1 MQSKAICRLML
12 PSIFVLFYSQ
22 SAISGQPVKQ
32 EPYQFDFLNA
42 PVASCEPWGY
52 DFLILADGS
61 IRFEETWFFDNDGNL
76 ERKHILFRVSGD
88 SVYKNS
94 VDPSKKLD
102 LSPGWGA
109 SRWVDW
115 TTGDMVQAGA
125 YTKVTVPGYGA
136 VALGVGRLAIN
147 SSGIITFQAGKA
159 NFVYGD
165 LEMLCSVLA

>member
-1 MQSKAICRLML
+1 MRRKSLCRLALMPIL
-12 PSIFVLFYSQ
+12 VFLYSQ
-22 SAISGQPVKQ
+22 SVIANQPIKQ
-32 EPYQFDFLNA
+32 EPYEFNFLNA
-42 PVASCEPWGY
+42 PVASCAPWGY

-61 IRFEETWFFDNDGNL
+61 IQFKETWFLDKDGNL
-76 ERKHILFRVSGD
+76 ERMHVLFRVSGD

-94 VDPSKKLD
+94 VNPSKKLD

-147 SSGIITFQAGKA
+147 SSGIVTFQAGKA
-159 NFVYGD
+159 NFVNGD
-165 LEMLCSVLA
+165 LAMLCSVLA